1 MIYRDESRHMYKRWY
16 KDHYS
21 PKFVYFAKRGGGGIV
36 VDVCLSMKR
45 VKEDYNGGSLVL
57 KREKSR
63 Q

>member
-1 MIYRDESRHMYKRWY
+1 M
-16 KDHYS
+16 
-21 PKFVYFAKRGGGGIV
+21 